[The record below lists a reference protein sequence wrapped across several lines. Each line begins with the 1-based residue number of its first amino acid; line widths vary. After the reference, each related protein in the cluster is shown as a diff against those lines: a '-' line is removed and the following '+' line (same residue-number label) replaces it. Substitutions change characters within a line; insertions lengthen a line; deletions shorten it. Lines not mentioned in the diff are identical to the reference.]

1 MKNKYIQYAP
11 IIFAAF
17 GMSFAIAGYFIN
29 FYLPSNIATLV
40 WLILMITFLILGL
53 KFGKLIRSLY
63 IDFHKD
69 SLTGLKNRMFFYF
82 KLDYI
87 MERISN
93 APEPLTL
100 IMIDIDN
107 FKYIND
113 TFGHVNGDKVLKNMA
128 EIFKANVRKYDI
140 LARWG
145 GEEFTIL
152 LPGTDVSKATL
163 IAERIRESIEKHEF
177 KINNTSLN
185 ITVSMGVY
193 TTTKKMAVND
203 FVEHADQALYKAKER
218 KNQVVSY
225 EQILSA

>member
-29 FYLPSNIATLV
+29 FYLPSNTAKLT
-40 WLILMITFLILGL
+40 WLILMIALLIVGL
-53 KFGKLIRSLY
+53 KFGKLIRGCY

-87 MERISN
+87 MERISSS
-93 APEPLTL
+93 PEPLTL
-100 IMIDIDN
+100 LMIDIDN

-113 TFGHVNGDKVLKNMA
+113 TFGHVNGDKVLKTIA
-128 EIFKANVRKYDI
+128 EILNTNVRENDI

-152 LPGTDVSKATL
+152 LPGTDVCKAV
-163 IAERIRESIEKHEF
+163 IVAERIRESISNHEF
-177 KINNTSLN
+177 KIDNTSLT
-185 ITVSMGVY
+185 ITVSIGVY
-193 TTTKKMAVND
+193 TTSKKMAINE
-203 FVEHADQALYKAKER
+203 FVDLADRALYKAKER
-218 KNQVVSY
+218 KNKVVNY
-225 EQILSA
+225 EQLLPA